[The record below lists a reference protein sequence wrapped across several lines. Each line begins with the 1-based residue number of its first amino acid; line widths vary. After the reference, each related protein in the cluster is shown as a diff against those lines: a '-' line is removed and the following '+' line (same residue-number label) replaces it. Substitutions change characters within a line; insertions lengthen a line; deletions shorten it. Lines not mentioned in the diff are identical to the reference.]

1 MSAPL
6 TCLAYAKINLYLDVL
21 NQRRDGYHNLESI
34 FQSVSLADE
43 LRFEPRDSRLTLECA
58 HPELP
63 CDASNLVLQAA
74 ELFRERTGCPR
85 GAHIVLLKRIPMAAG
100 LAGGSADAAAT
111 LTALNRLWEIYLPV
125 SRLLE
130 LALDIGSDVPYCLMG
145 GAKAGRLRGQDLFS
159 IYPPASLWYVLVHPP
174 VKVRTRDVFTNPL
187 MECNTQRPF
196 AGWTRAFR
204 SARRAFE
211 SGDMAGAVFNRLEH
225 VVFGLHPE
233 LAEIKNRLLS
243 AGCVAAAMS
252 GSGPTVFG
260 VCTSYEQAE
269 AAARSFSDYPTS
281 VTCPTRVGVNIP
293 D

>member
-6 TCLAYAKINLYLDVL
+6 TCLAYAKINLYLEVL

-43 LRFEPRDSRLTLECA
+43 LRFELRDSRLTLECA

-63 CDASNLVLQAA
+63 RDASNLVLRAA
-74 ELFRERTGCPR
+74 ELLRERTGCLR

-111 LTALNRLWEIYLPV
+111 LTVLNRLWEIHLPV

-130 LALDIGSDVPYCLMG
+130 LALDIGSDVPYCLTG
-145 GAKAGRLRGQDLFS
+145 GAKAGRLRGQDLFPL
-159 IYPPASLWYVLVHPP
+159 YPPVSLWYVLVHPP
-174 VKVRTRDVFTNPL
+174 VKIRTRDVFTSPG
-187 MECNTQRPF
+187 MECNMQRPF

-204 SARRAFE
+204 TARRAFE
-211 SGDMAGAVFNRLEH
+211 SGDMAGAVFNRLER

-233 LAEIKNRLLS
+233 LAEIKTRLLNT
-243 AGCVAAAMS
+243 GCVTAAMS

-260 VCTSYEQAE
+260 ICTSYEQAE
-269 AAARSFSDYPTS
+269 AAARSFSDYSTS
-281 VTCPTRVGVNIP
+281 VTCPTRVGVNIRE
-293 D
+293 